1 MQWIQRREGS
11 QRPQKPQSCRDGS
24 RRMKTSW
31 SWQLFQIQHN
41 FISHLHF
48 PYFPEPWAVYRVR
61 RIFALTWS
69 NPVLWEPPKFS
80 QGLREFQKPHFRST
94 VGLFAFLLWVLM
106 LEEITTLLALL
117 KFYYMGMFVPPPP
130 PIKSVVFWKWWNC
143 FKIFSTVIKISLAQ
157 NVIAFKINFTS
168 AIYFK
173 IIWDWIK

>member
-1 MQWIQRREGS
+1 M
-11 QRPQKPQSCRDGS
+11 PQSSRDGS
-24 RRMKTSW
+24 PRMRTSW
-31 SWQLFQIQHN
+31 SRQLFQIQHN

-48 PYFPEPWAVYRVR
+48 PYFPEPWAVYGVR

-117 KFYYMGMFVPPPP
+117 KFYYMGMFFFFFSL
-130 PIKSVVFWKWWNC
+130 IKSVVLWKSWNC
-143 FKIFSTVIKISLAQ
+143 FKMFSTVIKISLAQ
-157 NVIAFKINFTS
+157 NVMAFKINYTS
-168 AIYFK
+168 AMYFK
-173 IIWDWIK
+173 IIWDWRK